1 MAGRPESIET
11 TETTSVEPKPAETI
25 LCWLKPAETRTGH
38 LEVLVSGGLFL
49 CFVTCVAMVVCFFFV
64 GDAALGFPGHADVLQ
79 SKQVIVS
86 GHLRCENIG
95 IETC

>member
-49 CFVTCVAMVVCFFFV
+49 CFVTCVAMAVCFCFV
-64 GDAALGFPGHADVLQ
+64 GDAALGFSGARGCA
-79 SKQVIVS
+79 SKQTGDS
-86 GHLRCENIG
+86 EWPFALRKYRD
-95 IETC
+95 